1 MDSPDQHLVGET
13 VARQPIDPLT
23 GHMMFQGQIPTPH
36 VTAVTMTTG
45 ICTSLVRVLSL
56 SHILAV
62 SLATTLER
70 CAQSFDGD
78 LLIKS
83 VNRSFCRL
91 VPCDARLHDAI

>member
-1 MDSPDQHLVGET
+1 MHSPDQHLVDET
-13 VARQPIDPLT
+13 VARQPIDPST
-23 GHMMFQGQIPTPH
+23 GHMMLQGQIPIPH

-45 ICTSLVRVLSL
+45 IHTSLARVLSL
-56 SHILAV
+56 SHVFAI

-70 CAQSFDGD
+70 CAQSFEGD

-83 VNRSFCRL
+83 VNSVCRL